1 MRLRVALALLATFA
15 CAAQAETTVQPIR
28 FAAGRSSA
36 TIHGGI
42 VRGDAAIYTVA
53 ARQGQTAD
61 IRVTSVETNADLMIY
76 QPGSKVVQDDD
87 GPDVQGTILP
97 GGDVVPG
104 LDAGATRDWHGVL
117 PATGTYYILV
127 SSDRGNV
134 TYDLAVSI
142 R

>member
-1 MRLRVALALLATFA
+1 MRLRVALALLAA
-15 CAAQAETTVQPIR
+15 LAGAAQAETTLQPIR
-28 FAAGRSSA
+28 FAPGRSSA

-42 VRGDAAIYTVA
+42 VRGDAAIYTIA

-76 QPGSKVVQDDD
+76 QPGSKVVQADD
-87 GPDVQGTILP
+87 GPDVQGTVLP

-104 LDAGATRDWHGVL
+104 LDAGATQHWHGTL
-117 PATGTYYILV
+117 PATGTYTIVV
-127 SSDRGNV
+127 SGDRGNV
-134 TYDLAVSI
+134 TYDLTVSI